1 MRAVV
6 TFLAIV
12 GCVKASFN
20 ADVFDVEWNNF
31 KVDYEKTYQD
41 ISEHLHRKQIFKHNK
56 EIIDRHNKRYAAG
69 EETFEMGINQFT
81 DLLSHEFEAFILGGL
96 NATVDE
102 TEIDL
107 IYSPTGN
114 IEIPSSVDW
123 RQEGAVT
130 RVKDQGRCGSCW
142 AFAAVGTLEG
152 QHYLKTG
159 ELVELSEK
167 NLLDCTSGK
176 PYYNHGCNGGRAT
189 SALLYVKRNHGI
201 DTASWYPYKAKQGH
215 CRFDGS
221 HIGATVSRIV
231 RIKRNSESAL
241 AAAVAKKGPIAV
253 SIEATHLH
261 HYRGGVLRKSCHK
274 RSNHAVVVVGYGH
287 DTNGGD
293 YWLVKNS
300 WGSLYGEN
308 GYVRMARNE
317 NNMCFIA
324 SNAVYPL
331 V

>member
-6 TFLAIV
+6 TFLTIV
-12 GCVKASFN
+12 GCVQVTLN
-20 ADVFDVEWNNF
+20 EDVFEVEWNNF
-31 KVDYEKTYQD
+31 KVDYKKIYQH
-41 ISEHLHRKQIFKHNK
+41 ISEDQLRKQIFKHNK
-56 EIIDRHNKRYAAG
+56 EIIDRHNERYAAG
-69 EETFEMGINQFT
+69 EETFEMGVNQFT
-81 DLLSHEFEAFILGGL
+81 DLLSHEFETLILGGL

-114 IEIPSSVDW
+114 VEIPSTVDW
-123 RQEGAVT
+123 REKGAVT
-130 RVKDQGRCGSCW
+130 RVKDQGYCGSCW

-152 QHYLKTG
+152 QHYRKTG

-167 NLLDCTSGK
+167 NLLDCTSGE
-176 PYYNHGCNGGRAT
+176 PYYNHGCHGGRT
-189 SALLYVKRNHGI
+189 TTALYYVERNHGI
-201 DTASWYPYKAKQGH
+201 DTASSYPYKDKKGH
-215 CRFDGS
+215 CRFDRRY
-221 HIGATVSRIV
+221 IGATVSSIV
-231 RIKRNSESAL
+231 RIRPHCESAL
-241 AAAVAKKGPIAV
+241 AEAVATEGPIAV

-287 DTNGGD
+287 DTHGGD

-300 WGSLYGEN
+300 WGNLYGED
-308 GYVRMARNE
+308 GYVRMARNQ

-331 V
+331 A